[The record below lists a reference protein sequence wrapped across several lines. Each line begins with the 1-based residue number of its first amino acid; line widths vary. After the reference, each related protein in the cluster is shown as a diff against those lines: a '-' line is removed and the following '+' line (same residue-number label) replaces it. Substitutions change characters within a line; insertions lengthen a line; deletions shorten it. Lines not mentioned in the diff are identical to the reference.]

1 MLFFLRDEEIQEN
14 KVCAR
19 PFSPWGRLYQ
29 KDSFGCI
36 LQVNDFNFL
45 AYFVCST
52 ATPVLPQ
59 LYWTCRKHQYF
70 VWFGFHPFNCLFAE
84 SYWAGPLNCSQGVTH
99 LWPLLVMLLR
109 TLPCLRRQTN
119 VLWFCWGHPS
129 RMEVVGLW
137 EVRSKHIFS
146 ALPKLLL
153 LYIFINT
160 YSLLLH
166 YYDIIMSQSGKYI
179 LAGSSSGGEGHSHPG
194 KCNLC
199 RTFRRKIVLLQWF
212 FFFFSYIS
220 NWAFC

>member
-19 PFSPWGRLYQ
+19 SFSPWGRWYQ

-84 SYWAGPLNCSQGVTH
+84 SYWAGPLDCSQGVTH
-99 LWPLLVMLLR
+99 LWP
-109 TLPCLRRQTN
+109 C
-119 VLWFCWGHPS
+119 WWCCWGHCTA
-129 RMEVVGLW
+129 W
-137 EVRSKHIFS
+137 EVRPMCCDSVEVTHQGWKWLDCEKSEVNIFS
-146 ALPKLLL
+146 P
-153 LYIFINT
+153 LYLNYYYI
-160 YSLLLH
+160 YS
-166 YYDIIMSQSGKYI
+166 
-179 LAGSSSGGEGHSHPG
+179 
-194 KCNLC
+194 
-199 RTFRRKIVLLQWF
+199 
-212 FFFFSYIS
+212 
-220 NWAFC
+220 